1 MRHKTLPGGYSL
13 TFYLAFLANVL
24 FFSSMHLLIIPLP
37 LYIEEIGGGD
47 AEVGLATTTFAL
59 AAIAARPLMGRLVD
73 TWGRKPILL
82 IGAGA
87 FVLAPLSYILVRSV
101 PALLAARMF
110 HGVGIAAFTTAY
122 FALVAD
128 VTSRARW
135 GAAIGVAGIAPSISL
150 ILASPLGTGL
160 VQRTSFPIVF
170 LGAALAALLSFIIAL
185 LIREPK
191 RQSTAYLTT
200 NPRTPGLLD
209 VARLRGVLAP
219 SLATVTLG
227 LSYGAIFTFLP
238 LFGRDRSLGNVGFFF
253 SASGI
258 AIMLSRSFA
267 GRLSDRVG
275 RIAIILPMFFVLAI
289 SSAGLNWTYG
299 LAMLIVMAII
309 YGIGFGGTRVGLD
322 TMVVDSAPGR
332 ARGTAL
338 GLLYLCLDSGVAI
351 GGMVMGVLADLAG
364 YGEVYLLLAAACVL
378 TAVLFG
384 LAMRNHEAT

>member
-1 MRHKTLPGGYSL
+1 MRYKTLPGGYPL

-24 FFSSMHLLIIPLP
+24 FFSSMHLLITPLP
-37 LYIEEIGGGD
+37 LYVEEIGGGD

-59 AAIAARPLMGRLVD
+59 AAIAARPLMGRLAD

-87 FVLAPLSYILVRSV
+87 FALAPLSYMLARSV
-101 PALLAARMF
+101 PALLAARTL
-110 HGVGIAAFTTAY
+110 HGAGIAAFTTAY

-128 VTSRARW
+128 VTPRARW
-135 GAAIGVAGIAPSISL
+135 GEAIGVAGIAPSISL

-160 VQRTSFPIVF
+160 IQRTSFPIVF
-170 LGAALAALLSFIIAL
+170 LGAALAALLSFFIAL
-185 LIREPK
+185 LIQEPE
-191 RQSTAYLTT
+191 RQNTAYETT
-200 NPRTPGLLD
+200 NPRIPGLLD
-209 VARLRGVLAP
+209 VARLRGVFAP

-227 LSYGAIFTFLP
+227 LSYGAVFTFLP

-258 AIMLSRSFA
+258 TIMLSRSVA
-267 GRLSDRVG
+267 GRLSDKVG
-275 RIAIILPMFFVLAI
+275 RVAIILPMFFVLAI
-289 SSAGLNWTYG
+289 STAGLNWTYG
-299 LAMLIVMAII
+299 LAVLIVMAII
-309 YGIGFGGTRVGLD
+309 YGIGFGGTRAGLD
-322 TMVVDSAPGR
+322 AMVVDSAPGR

-351 GGMVMGVLADLAG
+351 GGMAMGVLADLAG
-364 YGEVYLLLAAACVL
+364 YGEIYLLLAAVCVL

-384 LAMRNHEAT
+384 LAMRNHEAK